1 MQKLNNN
8 KLCLCFLCQALEML
22 HDVQKLDESGVP
34 YIHFLNITGGIYFIG
49 SGKKIVNL
57 RLEIQTSS
65 QSKDLLLVKFMYL
78 QQIRVMQG
86 RCVLSF

>member
-1 MQKLNNN
+1 M
-8 KLCLCFLCQALEML
+8 CQALEML